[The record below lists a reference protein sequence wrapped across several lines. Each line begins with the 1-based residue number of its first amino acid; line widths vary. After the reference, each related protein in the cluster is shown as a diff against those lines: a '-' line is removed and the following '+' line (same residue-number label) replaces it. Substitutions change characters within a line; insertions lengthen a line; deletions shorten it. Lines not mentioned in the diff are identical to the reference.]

1 MRPSVLRR
9 SPRTGPLDAAEQR
22 RKRDQFDRIVERMRA
37 VLGEVEVAAPEDGTA
52 RFYGEVSHLETGLQ
66 VMVFAGSGAVTFAYW
81 EHEDREA
88 FHHKVAQVV
97 QIACQ
102 AAPSRT
108 GGHPARTSILRARS
122 RLPAQGIPEIAQV
135 SQPRAGR

>member
-66 VMVFAGSGAVTFAYW
+66 VTVFAGSGAVTFAYW
-81 EHEDREA
+81 EHEDRRR
-88 FHHKVAQVV
+88 
-97 QIACQ
+97 
-102 AAPSRT
+102 PSQGRP
-108 GGHPARTSILRARS
+108 GGSD
-122 RLPAQGIPEIAQV
+122 RLPGDRLACLRP
-135 SQPRAGR
+135 AG

>member
-1 MRPSVLRR
+1 
-9 SPRTGPLDAAEQR
+9 
-22 RKRDQFDRIVERMRA
+22 MRA
-37 VLGEVEVAAPEDGTA
+37 VPGEVEVAAPEDGTA

-102 AAPSRT
+102 ETGWRAYDPQTDEAFDGTFDDEPGLAGVSQIRAEQDGRAPGADQRPS
-108 GGHPARTSILRARS
+108 GPESPARPGHT
-122 RLPAQGIPEIAQV
+122 
-135 SQPRAGR
+135 

>member
-1 MRPSVLRR
+1 
-9 SPRTGPLDAAEQR
+9 
-22 RKRDQFDRIVERMRA
+22 MRA

-102 AAPSRT
+102 ETGWRAYDPQADEAFDGTFDGEPDWRGSARSAPSRT
-108 GGHPARTSILRARS
+108 GGHPARTSVLRARS